1 MKKNAS
7 VSARAFG
14 WPFVNIPTNN
24 TAPAFLKSELDGNVV
39 QYGLMCPFT
48 AGRHLPSESDY
59 SIVTHEWL
67 ALRSDGLI
75 GESELCKELFHQSN
89 LRLPHLS

>member
-1 MKKNAS
+1 M
-7 VSARAFG
+7 SARAFG
-14 WPFVNIPTNN
+14 WPFVNIPTND

-39 QYGLMCPFT
+39 QYGHMCPFT
-48 AGRHLPSESDY
+48 AGQRSPSESDY
-59 SIVTHEWL
+59 SIVTHEEWL

-75 GESELCKELFHQSN
+75 RESELCKELFHQSN